1 MFGVDVEADAF
12 EEVDQADALDH
23 LAGALV
29 LERVLG
35 EEVDDLLAELD
46 QLLVVLV
53 GLAAA

>member
-1 MFGVDVEADAF
+1 MLASMSTPMPF

-35 EEVDDLLAELD
+35 EEVDHLLASSTS
-46 QLLVVLV
+46 
-53 GLAAA
+53 AS